1 MALYAIGD
9 IHGHT
14 KLLKALISAISLSD
28 EDTLVFTGDYVD
40 KGPDV
45 KGTIDFL
52 IEVDS
57 LFNCVFLMGN
67 HDQSLLD
74 AYDDTK
80 KIAIWECLAG
90 ELPIVSYGKGNAESV
105 LSLIPLPHINFLRTT
120 CVNFYETDS
129 YIFVHAGI
137 RSYLS
142 PVEEEIER
150 LQWSSLSFAEPHISG
165 KTVVCG
171 HSAQQ
176 SGRIADLGHT
186 ICIDTGVTKG
196 LPLTCLN
203 LDDFSFVQL
212 THEYEVIEGY
222 LRSE

>member
-14 KLLKALISAISLSD
+14 MLLKALISEISLSV
-28 EDTLVFTGDYVD
+28 EDTLIFTGDYVD

-52 IEVDS
+52 IELDS
-57 LFNCVFLMGN
+57 FSNCVFLRGN

-74 AYDDTK
+74 AYDDAE

-90 ELPIVSYGKGNAESV
+90 ELPIVSYGRGDAENV
-105 LSLIPLPHINFLRTT
+105 LPMIPLSHINFLRTT

-129 YIFVHAGI
+129 HIFVHAGI

-142 PVEEEIER
+142 PIEEEIER
-150 LQWSSLSFAEPHISG
+150 LQWSSLSLAEPHVSG

-196 LPLTCLN
+196 QPLTCLN

-212 THEYEVIEGY
+212 THEYEVIEGC
-222 LRSE
+222 LRSV